1 MDPNKTPA
9 LEPPPG
15 VKSNL
20 VDPYSQQST
29 LIVVSIVCIVLCT
42 IGVAARFYTRLA
54 VFKQFDTTDG
64 KSLHTYSPV
73 NSPAAHHSHADKA
86 FRCSFAIIGKHR
98 YIQGLARK
106 V

>member
-29 LIVVSIVCIVLCT
+29 LIVVSVVCIALTT

-64 KSLHTYSPV
+64 KSLHT
-73 NSPAAHHSHADKA
+73 NSHPPPRDHNRADKA
-86 FRCSFAIIGKHR
+86 FRCSFAIMGRHHH
-98 YIQGLARK
+98 IQASAFK
-106 V
+106 I